1 MQIEVIDV
9 NKEVYYLSVNQGG
22 FGKGKIQSRKL
33 LPDNKVEYCIKFKT
47 EKGIELTE
55 CITDLVFEKYERMF
69 YYYKNKFLKEH
80 S

>member
-47 EKGIELTE
+47 EKG
-55 CITDLVFEKYERMF
+55 
-69 YYYKNKFLKEH
+69 
-80 S
+80 